1 MKTLTKSSEDYL
13 EAILILEEHGSKI
26 KSVDIASMLN
36 VSRPAVNKA
45 TNELR
50 EYGYITKE
58 DYSSIVLTD
67 AGRQAAAHIY
77 EKHRLIRSFLI
88 KLGVSEENSEID
100 CCKIEHIIS
109 EETFSAFKN
118 YVNKK

>member
-1 MKTLTKSSEDYL
+1 MKSLTKSSEDYL
-13 EAILILEEHGSKI
+13 EAILILEEQNKKI

-50 EYGYITKE
+50 ENGYITKE

-67 AGRQAAAHIY
+67 EGRQAASHIY
-77 EKHRLIRSFLI
+77 EKHRLIKSFLQ

-109 EETFSAFKN
+109 EETFKAVKEF
-118 YVNKK
+118 VNKK